1 MTATPAGTTNA
12 ATTTGAPTRPAGLTA
27 DFLDSLV
34 ARVPGSTG
42 NTWKLTEVY
51 TGETLVELPQS
62 SPSDIEAAFAKA
74 RAAQRLWAQWPLAK
88 RLEVF
93 DRAHTLLVD
102 NALTTADLIQ
112 AESGKNRRMAI
123 EETCDPPMVISHY
136 LRRAPKVLAP
146 TKRGGPIPFV
156 STSTEVHVPK
166 GVVGI
171 IAPWNF
177 PFATGLSDAIPA
189 LMAGNAVVVKPDN
202 KTALSPLFG
211 IRLLEEAGLPEGLFQ
226 VVCGEGPDVGPT
238 LIDSADY
245 VMFTGSTATGRVIGE
260 RAGRNLIGCCLEL
273 GGKNPM
279 IVLDDVNVEE
289 WVEGAAF
296 GVFGNTGQICMHI
309 ERIYLPEHRYDELRD
324 AFVQRASTMTM
335 GASYDFGPEL
345 GSLVSPDHCDR
356 VAGHV
361 EDAVAKGATVLTGGR
376 ARPDVGPAFFEPTV
390 LEGVTNQMLAGH
402 TETFGPVVA
411 LHRYRSVDEA
421 ITLANDTDYGLNA
434 SVWGTDLERAEAVAA
449 RIESGNVN
457 INDALATAYASKGT
471 PSGGVKNSGVGAR
484 HGDQGLLKYTDV
496 KNVAVL
502 KKQVLGARPG
512 QDYDAYVKQ
521 MLSSLKLMKRLRV
534 R

>member
-1 MTATPAGTTNA
+1 MSTT
-12 ATTTGAPTRPAGLTA
+12 TRPATVTDEL
-27 DFLDSLV
+27 LERLV
-34 ARVPGSTG
+34 ARVPGSSG
-42 NTWKLTEVY
+42 ATWKLTEVY
-51 TGETLVELPQS
+51 TGEVLVELPQS
-62 SPSDIEAAFAKA
+62 TPEDIERAFHEA
-74 RAAQRLWAQWPLAK
+74 RAAQRLWAQWPVRK

-93 DRAHTLLVD
+93 ERAHTLLID

-112 AESGKNRRMAI
+112 VESGKNRRMAI

-136 LRRAPKVLAP
+136 LKRAPKLLAP
-146 TKRGGPIPFV
+146 KRRGGPVPFL

-211 IRLLEEAGLPEGLFQ
+211 ISLLEEAGLPKGLFQ

-238 LIDSADY
+238 LIDNADY

-279 IVLDDVNVEE
+279 VVLDDLDDAAVEE
-289 WVEGAAF
+289 WVESAVF

-309 ERIYLPEHRYDELRD
+309 ERIYLPESRYDELRD
-324 AFVQRASTMTM
+324 AFVRRASGLRI
-335 GASYDFGPEL
+335 GASYDFGPEI
-345 GSLVSPDHCDR
+345 GSLVSTDHRDR
-356 VAGHV
+356 VASHV
-361 EDAVAKGATVLTGGR
+361 EDAVTKGATVLTGGR
-376 ARPDVGPAFFEPTV
+376 ARPDLGPAFFEPTV
-390 LEGVTNQMLAGH
+390 LEGVTKDMLAGK
-402 TETFGPVVA
+402 TETFGPVVG
-411 LHRYRSVDEA
+411 LYRYRTVDEA
-421 ITLANDTDYGLNA
+421 IKLANDTDYGLNA
-434 SVWGTDLERAEAVAA
+434 SVWSGDIARAEEVAA

-457 INDALATAYASKGT
+457 VNDALATAYASKGT
-471 PSGGVKNSGVGAR
+471 PSGGVKSSGVGAR

-502 KKQVLGARPG
+502 KRQVLGARPG
-512 QDYDAYVKQ
+512 QNYDAYVKQ
-521 MLSSLKLMKRLRV
+521 MLSSLKLMRRLRV